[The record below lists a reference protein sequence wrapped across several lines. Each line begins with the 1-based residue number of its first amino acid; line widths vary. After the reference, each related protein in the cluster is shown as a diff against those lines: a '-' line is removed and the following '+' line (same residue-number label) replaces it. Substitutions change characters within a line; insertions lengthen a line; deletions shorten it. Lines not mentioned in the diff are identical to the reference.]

1 MPLRVLLTGK
11 LHGPDMGGSIAL
23 IHKAGICGAVTPQ
36 SKFVNLDERFRI
48 LKEVDWES
56 PVTEEESPAESA
68 VPAASS

>member
-23 IHKAGICGAVTPQ
+23 IHKAGICGAVTQ
-36 SKFVNLDERFRI
+36 SNFVTLDERFRI

-56 PVTEEESPAESA
+56 LVKEHESPAESA
-68 VPAASS
+68 VPAAS